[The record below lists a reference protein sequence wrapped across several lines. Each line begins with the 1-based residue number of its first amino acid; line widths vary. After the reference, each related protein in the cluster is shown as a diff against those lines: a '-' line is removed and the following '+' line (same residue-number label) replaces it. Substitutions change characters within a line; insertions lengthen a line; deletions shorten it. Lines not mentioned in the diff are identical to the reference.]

1 MIPRKKGRAM
11 PASKAITV
19 DLGTQRASL
28 RRHLKTGR
36 YDDASDVLQNAL
48 RALDRE
54 EDSLEAMLREEVR
67 AAMAD
72 KRPSV
77 PANLVFERLEERHL
91 RRMRATKRTRPSCA
105 FF

>member
-1 MIPRKKGRAM
+1 M
-11 PASKAITV
+11 PTSKAITV
-19 DLGTQRASL
+19 DLGTQSASL
-28 RRHLKTGR
+28 QRHLKTGR

-54 EDSLEAMLREEVR
+54 ENSLEAILREEVR

-77 PANLVFERLEERHL
+77 PANLVFDRLEERHT
-91 RRMRATKRTRPSCA
+91 RRMKAVKRGA
-105 FF
+105 